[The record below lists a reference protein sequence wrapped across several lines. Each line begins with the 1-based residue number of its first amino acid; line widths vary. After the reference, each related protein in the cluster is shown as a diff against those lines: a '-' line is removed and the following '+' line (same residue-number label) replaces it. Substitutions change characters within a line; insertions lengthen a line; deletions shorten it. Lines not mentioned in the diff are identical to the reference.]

1 MRSKEKI
8 GQMRNRIEI
17 QSYSITRNSAG
28 EEFLVWSV
36 LATVWA
42 AIEYKGAGSDESE
55 QQNQLT
61 AMINALI
68 RIRYRS
74 DLNTKMR
81 IRFDGKYWNIR
92 ALLPDHMKSYLTIE
106 CEHFET

>member
-1 MRSKEKI
+1 MRD
-8 GQMRNRIEI
+8 RIEI

-28 EEFLVWSV
+28 EEVLSWSV

-61 AMINALI
+61 AMVNALV

-74 DLNTKMR
+74 DLDTKMR
-81 IRFDGKYWNIR
+81 VRFDSKYWNIR
-92 ALLPDHMKSYLTIE
+92 AMLPDAMKNYLLLE